1 MTLKDAKRICKAHS
15 PTCASCPF
23 TISEGHV
30 CVLRNYLPEDWD
42 IQKVKSNVEKW
53 LKEHPEPVYPTY
65 YNWLTGE
72 GVYDFGERISEEFA
86 EKHNIKPI
94 E

>member
-1 MTLKDAKRICKAHS
+1 MTLKDAKRICKDNRV
-15 PTCASCPF
+15 CIECPLYSD
-23 TISEGHV
+23 TYHMCVIKNRVPQDYDLDAIDSHV
-30 CVLRNYLPEDWD
+30 R
-42 IQKVKSNVEKW
+42 QW